1 MLLSF
6 AYLAFSAV
14 LRLLVRRR
22 RSEFAKDVE
31 LLVLRHQLVVLGR
44 QRRRPSLRPAD
55 RALLAALARLLP
67 PRRRQGLVVTPQTLL
82 RWHRELVRRKWAQ
95 PQRAAGRPPVDG
107 RVRELVL
114 RLAGENPGWGYPRIA
129 GELRKL
135 GLRVS
140 PSTIRRILLANR
152 VGPAPR
158 RSGPSWR
165 EFLRQ
170 QAASTLACDFFTV
183 ETVSLRRFY
192 VLFFIELESRRVH
205 LAGCTTNPTGAW
217 VTQQAR
223 NLSFT
228 GLFERVR
235 FLIHDRDS
243 KFSGAFDELFCSEGI
258 NVIHTPIRA
267 PQANA
272 YAERF
277 VRTIRTECLDWLLIV
292 GRRHL
297 EHVLR
302 SYTNHYNAK
311 RPHRAHALVPPD
323 GGNTAT
329 RPASTKIER
338 DDLLGGLIHEDR
350 AAA

>member
-14 LRLLVRRR
+14 LRMLVRGR

-44 QRRRPSLRPAD
+44 QERRPMLRPAD

-67 PRRRQGLVVTPQTLL
+67 PLRRHSLFVTPQTLL
-82 RWHRELVRRKWAQ
+82 RWHRELVRRKWTQ
-95 PQRAAGRPPVDG
+95 PQRAIGRPPIDHHL
-107 RVRELVL
+107 RELVL
-114 RLAGENPGWGYPRIA
+114 RFARENPRWGYPRIA
-129 GELRKL
+129 GELLKL

-140 PSTIRRILLANR
+140 PSTIRRILLRNGL
-152 VGPAPR
+152 GPAPR
-158 RSGPSWR
+158 CSGPSWR
-165 EFLRQ
+165 QFLRQ
-170 QAASTLACDFFTV
+170 QAASMLACDFFTV
-183 ETVSLRRFY
+183 ETLSLRRFY
-192 VLFFIELESRRVH
+192 VLFFIELASRRVH

-228 GLFERVR
+228 GLFDRMR

-243 KFSGAFDELFCSEGI
+243 KFSASFDEIFLSEGI
-258 NVIHTPIRA
+258 KVIHTPIRA

-277 VRTIRTECLDWLLIV
+277 VRTIRAECLDWLLII

-297 EHVLR
+297 EHVL
-302 SYTNHYNAK
+302 
-311 RPHRAHALVPPD
+311 
-323 GGNTAT
+323 
-329 RPASTKIER
+329 ASTPATTTASAHTADSRCSRPLRQTPTRGHAPER
-338 DDLLGGLIHEDR
+338 SSAVTDS
-350 AAA
+350 AV